1 MDGVAGGTPEFRDSY
16 LSLVNSIGADLRAR
30 GDFREARKHDD
41 DSRRL
46 HTEEFGPD
54 DPRTLRVLSN
64 LAVDYGLV
72 SDYPGSRELHNQVF
86 QEVMRRGSAKA
97 GQAFVV
103 SSWGGL
109 ARAVRLCGQYQI
121 ACDVGEEA
129 YAHGVKELGADHPW
143 TLRTTKDFSI
153 ALRRAGQ
160 YDRALDVARDLDTR
174 YVRLYG
180 RAHPDSLASAMCLAN
195 ILRTVG
201 EIAEAYELAAE
212 TLRLYPDIY
221 GREHP
226 YHYGCMGN
234 LAILE
239 RIRDNNVERARQLNE
254 TALEGLENK
263 LERDHHYSL
272 TVAVNLATDL
282 AALGDL
288 KSAINLGRGTLR
300 RLGVVLGEDHPATK
314 PSPPNKRPAIIR

>member
-1 MDGVAGGTPEFRDSY
+1 
-16 LSLVNSIGADLRAR
+16 
-30 GDFREARKHDD
+30 
-41 DSRRL
+41 
-46 HTEEFGPD
+46 
-54 DPRTLRVLSN
+54 
-64 LAVDYGLV
+64 
-72 SDYPGSRELHNQVF
+72 
-86 QEVMRRGSAKA
+86 
-97 GQAFVV
+97 
-103 SSWGGL
+103 
-109 ARAVRLCGQYQI
+109 
-121 ACDVGEEA
+121 
-129 YAHGVKELGADHPW
+129 
-143 TLRTTKDFSI
+143 
-153 ALRRAGQ
+153 
-160 YDRALDVARDLDTR
+160 
-174 YVRLYG
+174 
-180 RAHPDSLASAMCLAN
+180 MCLAN

-300 RLGVVLGEDHPATK
+300 RLGVVLGEDHPATLACAANLSADLQK
-314 PSPPNKRPAIIR
+314 DGFEEEAAELFERTLDGYDRLMMGPDHPDIEAAMARRHLDLDFDPPPI